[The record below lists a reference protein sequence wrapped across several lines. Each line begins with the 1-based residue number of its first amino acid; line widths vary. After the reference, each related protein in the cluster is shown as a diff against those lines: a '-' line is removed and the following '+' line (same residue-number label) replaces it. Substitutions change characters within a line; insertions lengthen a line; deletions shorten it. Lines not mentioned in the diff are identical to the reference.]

1 MGRTRKLIVGLFAL
15 SMFAGHLLLSDV
27 SYAGGPPQPYYADYV
42 MGTIDLGDSV
52 VTEDLRIAAC
62 ISGCQVYETN
72 HVTIG
77 EDGEYKLA
85 LHPEDRRLAGRI
97 AIIYL
102 LNDYGRVRA
111 NETVAFSGGFK
122 THQLN
127 LTFEKSLPVPPD
139 LPDLPAVGDE
149 VIPLLP
155 GYAIVFGV
163 SAIML
168 GIISGKPKRL
178 NRRMKV

>member
-1 MGRTRKLIVGLFAL
+1 MGRTRKLIVGLFVL
-15 SMFAGHLLLSDV
+15 SMFTGHVLLSDV

-42 MGTIDLGDSV
+42 MGKIDLGDTV
-52 VTEDLRIAAC
+52 VAEDLRVAAC
-62 ISGCQVYETN
+62 ISGCQVYETD
-72 HVTIG
+72 HVSIDENG
-77 EDGEYKLA
+77 DYKLA
-85 LHPEDRRLAGRI
+85 LHPEDRRLAGRT

-122 THQLN
+122 THQLD
-127 LTFEKSLPVPPD
+127 LTFEKALPVPPD

-155 GYAIVFGV
+155 GYAIVFGI

-168 GIISGKPKRL
+168 GIILGKEKGLNWRL
-178 NRRMKV
+178 KV